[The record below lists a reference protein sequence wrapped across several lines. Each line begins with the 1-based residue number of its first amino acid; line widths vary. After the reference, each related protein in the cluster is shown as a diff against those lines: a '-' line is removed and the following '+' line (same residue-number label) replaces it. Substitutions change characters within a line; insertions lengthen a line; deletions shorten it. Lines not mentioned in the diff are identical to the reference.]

1 MVKVKALQRV
11 YYSGKEYGK
20 DDELDVSE
28 REAVTL
34 GALRKVMRPEQEA
47 KKTPEEKAEPKP
59 EAKTKTSDPG
69 KYSRRDQRA
78 ED

>member
-34 GALRKVMRPEQEA
+34 GALRKVMRGEQEA
-47 KKTPEEKAEPKP
+47 KP
-59 EAKTKTSDPG
+59 EAETAGLNPG
-69 KYSRRDQRA
+69 KYRRRDQSA